1 MGLLDGKVAFIF
13 GVANHRSIAWGIAKQ
28 LHEHGATVAFS
39 IFNEDMRRRVEP
51 LAEEIGCDFIEP
63 CDVNNDEEID
73 AVFAKFKERY
83 GKLDILVHSVAF
95 APRESLGGRFIDI
108 KRDDF
113 KVAMESSV
121 YSLIALAKRAEPL
134 MTEGGSIMTMTYY
147 AAEKYIPDYNSM
159 AIAKAA
165 LENSTR
171 YMAVD
176 MGPQKIRV
184 NAISAGPLKTLAAA
198 GIPGF
203 KALLRHFD
211 AVAPLGQ
218 AITIEDVGK
227 TAVYLASDLSTM
239 VTGEIIYVDSGYQA
253 LGLTIPRDEM

>member
-13 GVANHRSIAWGIAKQ
+13 GIANHRSIAWGIAKQ
-28 LHEHGATVAFS
+28 LHEHGATIALS

-51 LAEEIGCDFIEP
+51 LLEEIDCDFLEP
-63 CDVNNDEEID
+63 CDVNNDDEID
-73 AVFAKFKERY
+73 AVFTKFKDRF
-83 GKLDILVHSVAF
+83 GKLDILVHSIGF
-95 APRESLGGRFIDI
+95 APREALGGRFIDL
-108 KRDDF
+108 KREDF
-113 KVAMESSV
+113 TLTLESSA

-134 MTEGGSIMTMTYY
+134 MTEGGSIMSMTYF
-147 AAEKYIPDYNSM
+147 AAEKYIPDYNAM
-159 AIAKAA
+159 AIAKSA
-165 LENSTR
+165 LEGCTR

-203 KALLRHFD
+203 RGLLKHFD
-211 AVAPLGQ
+211 AVAPLGE

-227 TAVYLASDLSTM
+227 TAVYLASDLSKM
-239 VTGEIIYVDSGYQA
+239 VTGEVIYVDSGYQV
-253 LGLTIPRDEM
+253 LGITSPRDEL

>member
-28 LHEHGATVAFS
+28 LHEHGATIALS
-39 IFNEDMRRRVEP
+39 IFNEGMRRRVAP

-63 CDVNNDEEID
+63 CDVNNDEEVD
-73 AVFAKFKERY
+73 AIFEKFKERY
-83 GKLDILVHSVAF
+83 GKLDVLVHSIGF

-113 KVAMESSV
+113 KLAMESSV

-134 MTEGGSIMTMTYY
+134 MPDGGSIMTMTYY

-159 AIAKAA
+159 AVAKAA

-211 AVAPLGQ
+211 AVAPLGK
-218 AITIEDVGK
+218 AITIDDVGK
-227 TAVYLASDLSTM
+227 TAVYLASDLSEM
-239 VTGEIIYVDSGYQA
+239 VTGEVIYVDSG
-253 LGLTIPRDEM
+253 

>member
-28 LHEHGATVAFS
+28 LHEHGATIALS

-73 AVFAKFKERY
+73 AVFEKLKDRY
-83 GKLDILVHSVAF
+83 GKLDILVHSVAY
-95 APRESLGGRFIDI
+95 APREALGGRFIDL

-113 KVAMESSV
+113 KLTLESSA

-134 MTEGGSIMTMTYY
+134 MTDGGSVMTMSYF
-147 AAEKYIPDYNSM
+147 AAEKYIPDYNAM
-159 AIAKAA
+159 AIAKSA
-165 LENSTR
+165 LESCVR
-171 YMAVD
+171 YMSVD
-176 MGPQKIRV
+176 MGKQKIRV

-203 KALLRHFD
+203 KALLKHFD
-211 AVAPLGQ
+211 AVAPLGES
-218 AITIEDVGK
+218 ITIEDVGK
-227 TAVYLASDLSTM
+227 TAVYLASDLSKM
-239 VTGEIIYVDSGYQA
+239 VTGEVIYVDSGYQV
-253 LGLTIPRDEM
+253 LGITTPRDEM

>member
-28 LHEHGATVAFS
+28 LHEHGATIALS
-39 IFNEDMRRRVEP
+39 IFNEGMRRRVAP

-63 CDVNNDEEID
+63 CDVNNDEEVD
-73 AVFAKFKERY
+73 AIFEKFKERY
-83 GKLDILVHSVAF
+83 GKLDVLVHSIGF

-113 KVAMESSV
+113 KLAMESSV

-134 MTEGGSIMTMTYY
+134 MPDGGSIMTMTYY

-159 AIAKAA
+159 AVAKAA

-211 AVAPLGQ
+211 AVAPLGK
-218 AITIEDVGK
+218 AITIDDVGK
-227 TAVYLASDLSTM
+227 TAVYLASDLSEM
-239 VTGEIIYVDSGYQA
+239 VTGEVIYVDSGYQI
-253 LGLTIPRDEM
+253 LGLTTPRDEM